1 MARYSPLAT
10 DLTAREVPAATRAA
24 SDRADARAAR
34 NTAARTLPGARGRIR
49 RARCRAIAPL
59 RRGVPWPSRAVGM
72 HHLH

>member
-49 RARCRAIAPL
+49 RARCRAIGPAPCGSCGG
-59 RRGVPWPSRAVGM
+59 RGYDVPF
-72 HHLH
+72 